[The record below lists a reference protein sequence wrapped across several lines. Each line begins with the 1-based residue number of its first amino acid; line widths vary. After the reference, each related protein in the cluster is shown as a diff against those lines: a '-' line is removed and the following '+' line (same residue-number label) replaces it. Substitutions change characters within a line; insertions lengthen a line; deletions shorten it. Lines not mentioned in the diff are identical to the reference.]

1 MFRDPA
7 AGKASLP
14 WKIGVPAPTPRKPAS
29 STGTGTITAF
39 PSMHSFDTE
48 ISWLSDRVPG
58 SSKGT
63 CGGILR
69 SNAATDGY
77 QKRLSVL
84 GLRRISRATKNG
96 ATSLGLDDPVAAKRS
111 SR

>member
-1 MFRDPA
+1 MTQPRGRA
-7 AGKASLP
+7 WLP
-14 WKIGVPAPTPRKPAS
+14 WKMGVPAPTPRKPAS

-58 SSKGT
+58 SSKGA
-63 CGGILR
+63 GGILR

-96 ATSLGLDDPVAAKRS
+96 ATCLGLDDPVAGKRS